1 MPVTSVC
8 NRNHSANRKAMKQE
22 ALNRLQLSSPH
33 QLSKFCTNLRQK
45 ILKMRASNER
55 QPGRQ
60 QLRMLHRRTG
70 CFPKSCVDSDRGGSC
85 GLERIGL
92 DWHVLAQRS
101 SYGGGR
107 LNTRPVR
114 VNRRAIREKS
124 FQDFCRFGL
133 IAPASVQDLE
143 ACQSAGGSVE

>member
-55 QPGRQ
+55 QPRSMQVRILGR
-60 QLRMLHRRTG
+60 RIG
-70 CFPKSCVDSDRGGSC
+70 CFLKSCVDTDS
-85 GLERIGL
+85 
-92 DWHVLAQRS
+92 
-101 SYGGGR
+101 
-107 LNTRPVR
+107 
-114 VNRRAIREKS
+114 RRAVRS
-124 FQDFCRFGL
+124 
-133 IAPASVQDLE
+133 
-143 ACQSAGGSVE
+143 